1 MTTIKEPRRVIG
13 DAKCGMCGKPVKVR
27 ISSKNKLYANCIE
40 AQGGCGAQFFS
51 RSAVADKLMARSIE
65 KWMDPNER
73 RAYLGE
79 EALPA
84 KARPLPQETL
94 QPPPPPQSEPEPE
107 EPDAETDTDP
117 QFEPIQTQPAPST
130 QTRRTNS
137 APRSKR
143 PVPPQFTKPKSK
155 DWWDL

>member
-40 AQGGCGAQFFS
+40 AQSGCGAQFFS
-51 RSAVADKLMARSIE
+51 RSALADKLMARSIE

-94 QPPPPPQSEPEPE
+94 QPPAPTQSQTEAEAEAEPDEPDPETEEPPAPPQP
-107 EPDAETDTDP
+107 
-117 QFEPIQTQPAPST
+117 
-130 QTRRTNS
+130 
-137 APRSKR
+137 PRAQKPKSKR
-143 PVPPQFTKPKSK
+143 PVPPQFLKPKAK
-155 DWWDL
+155 NWWEL